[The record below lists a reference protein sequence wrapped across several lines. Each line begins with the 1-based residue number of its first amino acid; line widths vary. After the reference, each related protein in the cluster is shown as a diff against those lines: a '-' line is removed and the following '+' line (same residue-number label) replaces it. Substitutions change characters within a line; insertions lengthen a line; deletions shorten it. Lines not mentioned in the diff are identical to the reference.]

1 MNKRLN
7 LTEKLDFNDI
17 DLTAPDKVI
26 SEILSELPEE
36 TNGIVCGDIAAYDGP
51 VFSYTKHVGLSA
63 ISMALGA
70 TEDKRVD
77 IQDNLG
83 KCGREI
89 HKFECYLYTP
99 EYTKY
104 KYRVFFVKYEIAN
117 YPVDIILD
125 ESISDSVFGSSSSY
139 IHTCSNRSELED
151 LVVKILTSKRM
162 IAVMQE
168 LIRINQAKKGEA
180 KDMENKIPTGEDDPS
195 CAK

>member
-1 MNKRLN
+1 M
-7 LTEKLDFNDI
+7 
-17 DLTAPDKVI
+17 A
-26 SEILSELPEE
+26 ELPEE

-51 VFSYTKHVGLSA
+51 VFSYTQHSGLSA
-63 ISMALGA
+63 ISRALGA

-77 IQDNLG
+77 IQNDLG

-104 KYRVFFVKYEIAN
+104 KYRVFFAKYEIAN

-125 ESISDSVFGSSSSY
+125 ESISNSVFGSNSSY
-139 IHTCSNRSELED
+139 IHTCSNRAELEN

-168 LIRINQAKKGEA
+168 LIRINQAKRGEV
-180 KDMENKIPTGEDDPS
+180 KDAESKVTTEEDDPS
-195 CAK
+195 CTK